1 LGGDPRGGK
10 TPIEID
16 KHLAEVKQN
25 YLGSVHG
32 VDEFSAAS
40 VPGPNSLVESIILDS
55 SVGRAQVCGQKAG
68 WQGATT
74 PQGHPLEGGATP
86 PGGLLAVHSGA

>member
-40 VPGPNSLVESIILDS
+40 APGPNSLVES
-55 SVGRAQVCGQKAG
+55 
-68 WQGATT
+68 
-74 PQGHPLEGGATP
+74 
-86 PGGLLAVHSGA
+86 GLLAAAPRQIRENAYAHGWHLLGWVSIIEGIPA